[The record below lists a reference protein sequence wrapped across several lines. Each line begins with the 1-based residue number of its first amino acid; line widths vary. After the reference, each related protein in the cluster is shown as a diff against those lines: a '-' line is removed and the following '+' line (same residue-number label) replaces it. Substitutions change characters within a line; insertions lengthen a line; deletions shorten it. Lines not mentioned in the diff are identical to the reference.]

1 MLAKQFRLQIQKW
14 LKEKK
19 RTVIRRSDFF
29 IIKSRDNDLS
39 FSRFGA
45 VISAKANKS
54 AVKRNKIKR
63 TIFNF
68 ICLKKYH
75 EMPGRDILMI
85 VLPSASKLTK
95 PEIEKELE
103 KLYERIIQ

>member
-1 MLAKQFRLQIQKW
+1 LG
-14 LKEKK
+14 EKK

-29 IIKSRDNDLS
+29 IVKSRDNDLL

-45 VISAKANKS
+45 VISAKVNKS

-68 ICLKKYH
+68 IRFKKFY
-75 EMPGRDILMI
+75 ELTGKDALII
-85 VLPSASKLTK
+85 VLPSASKLIK
-95 PEIEKELE
+95 SEIEKEL
-103 KLYERIIQ
+103 KKILL

>member
-1 MLAKQFRLQIQKW
+1 MLTKRFRLQIQKW
-14 LKEKK
+14 LGEKK

-29 IIKSRDNDLS
+29 IVKLRDNDLL

-45 VISAKANKS
+45 VIGAKVNKS

-68 ICLKKYH
+68 IRLKKLH
-75 EMPGRDILMI
+75 ELPGKDVLII
-85 VLPSASKLTK
+85 VLPSASKLIK
-95 PEIEKELE
+95 SEIKKEL
-103 KLYERIIQ
+103 KKTLYE

>member
-1 MLAKQFRLQIQKW
+1 MLAKRFRLQIQKW
-14 LKEKK
+14 LGEKK

-29 IIKSRDNDLS
+29 IVKLRDNDLL

-45 VISAKANKS
+45 VISAKVNKS

-68 ICLKKYH
+68 IRLKKLH
-75 EMPGRDILMI
+75 ELAGKDILII
-85 VLPSASKLTK
+85 VLPSINKLTK
-95 PEIEKELE
+95 PEIEKEL
-103 KLYERIIQ
+103 KKILYE

>member
-29 IIKSRDNDLS
+29 IVKLRDNDLL
-39 FSRFGA
+39 FSRFGT
-45 VISAKANKS
+45 VISAKVNKS
-54 AVKRNKIKR
+54 AVRRNKIKR

-68 ICLKKYH
+68 IRLKKFH
-75 EMPGRDILMI
+75 ELAGKDILII
-85 VLPSASKLTK
+85 VSPAASKLIK
-95 PEIEKELE
+95 SGIEKEL
-103 KLYERIIQ
+103 KKILYE

>member
-19 RTVIRRSDFF
+19 RTVVRRSDFF
-29 IIKSRDNDLS
+29 IVKLQDNSLS

-45 VISAKANKS
+45 VISAKVDKS

-63 TIFNF
+63 MIFNF
-68 ICLKKYH
+68 IRLKKFH
-75 EMPGRDILMI
+75 ELVGKDILI
-85 VLPSASKLTK
+85 IALPPTSKLTK

-103 KLYERIIQ
+103 TILV